1 MNPSEPTLTAAK
13 SYEAEFI
20 DSEALVSS
28 EDDAPTLKMRR
39 SELDVLLTCIAGK

>member
-1 MNPSEPTLTAAK
+1 MYTSEPTLTAAK

-20 DSEALVSS
+20 DSEALV
-28 EDDAPTLKMRR
+28 DDEAPTLKMRR